1 MMTYADVCWFVQ
13 STNTTRNAL
22 PAIRGLVCQ
31 SLVSLYY
38 FTTGKESGRVSVA
51 KLGRYIVGD
60 DKLNAKILQFVSRYL
75 SSLIYAVRIYLCAFA
90 CVCVCV
96 CEFVSRYL
104 SSLI

>member
-1 MMTYADVCWFVQ
+1 M
-13 STNTTRNAL
+13 
-22 PAIRGLVCQ
+22 
-31 SLVSLYY
+31 SLYY
-38 FTTGKESGRVSVA
+38 FTTGKESGGVSVA

-75 SSLIYAVRIYLCAFA
+75 SSLIYAVRIYLCACA
-90 CVCVCV
+90 CACVCV